1 MTFDHGHEH
10 EHEGKDE
17 KVQSHSYGGEVT
29 LNDIDPEYQEYVQ
42 LNEEFSG
49 EALKKLTR
57 KIDWRVIPQ
66 LIFMYMLSYIDRGNV
81 GNARLFGAQTDTKL
95 SNTDWNIGLSLLFIT
110 FGFGGLPSNI
120 LVKKFGPKKV
130 LPVLLT
136 GIGACLIGAGA
147 SHNRA
152 QWFALRLL
160 LGLFEAGMYPGCT
173 YTLTTWYTPAQI
185 HSRTTIYYLGGVLSG
200 AISGLLAY
208 GIGQMDG
215 RAGQRGWRY
224 IYWIEGAIT
233 FTVGI
238 IAMFTLQETPQKTK
252 KWLSEREKR
261 FLALRSKYMYGG
273 GRMGSKDEFS
283 LKDALKALK
292 SEHVWILSFCFI
304 CNTIALYGFSL
315 SLPTIVKNMGF
326 TAANAQALSAPP
338 YVFAAFCV
346 VASGLFS
353 DRYRMRA
360 ATVVFPSIVGFI
372 GVLICVLTVKHKH
385 LVALSY
391 VGTCIAAGG
400 LYCLTPALTVWTGL
414 NTAGQTKRAAAIS
427 ISFLFAAIGGIP
439 GSYIYL
445 AKEAPGYPTGFGVSL
460 GLMGLGNIVVPS
472 LYWVYC
478 GWINKKRER
487 LTIEEVH
494 EKYSQEELEE
504 MGDLSP
510 LYRYER

>member
-1 MTFDHGHEH
+1 MSASEY
-10 EHEGKDE
+10 EGKDE
-17 KVQSHSYGGEVT
+17 KYPQDVATTEV
-29 LNDIDPEYQEYVQ
+29 DHEYHEYLQ

-49 EALKKLTR
+49 DALKKLTR
-57 KIDWRVIPQ
+57 KIDIRVVPQ
-66 LIFMYMLSYIDRGNV
+66 LIFIYMLSYIDRGNV
-81 GNARLFGAQTDTKL
+81 GNARLFGAQTDTHL
-95 SNTDWNIGLSLLFIT
+95 SNTDWNTGLSLLFIT

-130 LPVLLT
+130 LPVLLM
-136 GIGACLIGAGA
+136 GVGACLVGAGNA
-147 SHNRA
+147 HNRA

-185 HSRTTIYYLGGVLSG
+185 HSRTTFYYLGGVISG
-200 AISGLLAY
+200 AVSGLLAY
-208 GIGQMDG
+208 GIGQLDG
-215 RAGQRGWRY
+215 KHGWRGWRY
-224 IYWIEGAIT
+224 IYTIEGGFSFVI
-233 FTVGI
+233 GL
-238 IAMFTLQETPQKTK
+238 IALFTLQETPQKTK
-252 KWLSEREKR
+252 GWLSDKEKR
-261 FLALRSKYMYGG
+261 FLLLRSKFMYGG
-273 GRMGSKDEFS
+273 GKMGAKDEFS
-283 LKDALKALK
+283 LKDVVKVFK
-292 SEHVWILSFCFI
+292 SSHVWILSFCFI

-338 YVFAAFCV
+338 YIFAAFCV

-360 ATVVFPSIVGFI
+360 ATVVFPSIIGFF

-400 LYCLTPALTVWTGL
+400 LYCLTPALTVWAGL

-427 ISFLFAAIGGIP
+427 IVFLFAAIGGIP

-460 GLMGLGNIVVPS
+460 GCMGFGNVVVPS
-472 LYWVYC
+472 LYWLYC
-478 GWINKKRER
+478 GRINKKRDQMSEDE
-487 LTIEEVH
+487 IH
-494 EKYSQEELEE
+494 AKYTHEELEE

>member
-1 MTFDHGHEH
+1 MALHHEH
-10 EHEGKDE
+10 DHDHDREYGKDE
-17 KVQSHSYGGEVT
+17 KVQPLDLSANEV
-29 LNDIDPEYQEYVQ
+29 DHEYNEYVS
-42 LNEEFSG
+42 LSEEFSG
-49 EALKKLTR
+49 DALKKLTR
-57 KIDWRVIPQ
+57 KIDIRVVPQ
-66 LIFMYMLSYIDRGNV
+66 LIFIYMLSYIDRGNV
-81 GNARLFGAQTDTKL
+81 GNARLFGAQADTGL
-95 SNTDWNIGLSLLFIT
+95 SNTDWNTGLSLLFIT

-130 LPVLLT
+130 LPVLL
-136 GIGACLIGAGA
+136 IGVGAILMGAGF

-152 QWFALRLL
+152 QWFTLRIL

-200 AISGLLAY
+200 ALSGLLAY
-208 GIGQMDG
+208 GIGQLDG
-215 RAGQRGWRY
+215 KHGWRGWRY
-224 IYWIEGAIT
+224 IYVTEGG
-233 FTVGI
+233 FTLFVGI
-238 IAMFTLQETPQKTK
+238 VALFTLQETPQKTK
-252 KWLSEREKR
+252 KWLNDREKR
-261 FLALRSKYMYGG
+261 FLLLRSKYLYGG
-273 GRMGSKDEFS
+273 GRMGSKDDFS
-283 LKDALKALK
+283 LKDVAKALK
-292 SEHVWILSFCFI
+292 SAHVWIISFCFI

-346 VASGLFS
+346 VGSGLFS
-353 DRYRMRA
+353 DRYRQRA
-360 ATVVFPSIVGFI
+360 ATVVFPSIIGFVI
-372 GVLICVLTVKHKH
+372 EDWLTWDNLIDQPD
-385 LVALSY
+385 

-400 LYCLTPALTVWTGL
+400 LYCLTPALTVWAGL

-427 ISFLFAAIGGIP
+427 IVFLFAAIGGIP

-460 GLMGLGNIVVPS
+460 GLMGFGNIIVPA
-472 LYWVYC
+472 LYWLYC
-478 GWINKKRER
+478 GWINKKREQMSS
-487 LTIEEVH
+487 EEIH
-494 EKYSQEELEE
+494 AKYSQEELEE

>member
-1 MTFDHGHEH
+1 MSTGYDK

-17 KVQSHSYGGEVT
+17 KLQSHSYNGEVT
-29 LNDIDPEYQEYVQ
+29 LNDIDPEYQEYLQ
-42 LNEEFSG
+42 LDEEFSG
-49 EALKKLTR
+49 DALKKLTR
-57 KIDWRVIPQ
+57 KIDWRVVPQ
-66 LIFMYMLSYIDRGNV
+66 LIFIYMLSYIDRGNV

-136 GIGACLIGAGA
+136 GIGACLVGAGS

-152 QWFALRLL
+152 QWFSLRIL

-215 RAGQRGWRY
+215 RSGQRGWRY

-233 FTVGI
+233 FSIGM

-252 KWLSEREKR
+252 KWLNDKEKR
-261 FLALRSKYMYGG
+261 FLLLRSKYMYGG

-283 LKDALKALK
+283 LKDVMKALK
-292 SEHVWILSFCFI
+292 SVHVWILSFAFI

-353 DRYRMRA
+353 DKYRLRA
-360 ATVVFPSIVGFI
+360 ATVVFPSIVVSFFFFHH
-372 GVLICVLTVKHKH
+372 LSKHS
-385 LVALSY
+385 LANRVIMYSD

-460 GLMGLGNIVVPS
+460 GLMGFGNIVVPS
-472 LYWVYC
+472 LYWLYC
-478 GWINKKRER
+478 GRINKKRDQMSE
-487 LTIEEVH
+487 EEVH
-494 EKYSQEELEE
+494 QKYSHEELEE